1 MEELLKDEK
10 SQEILK
16 EFIHQYIVKNLRLD
30 LMQYQGGVTEIDL
43 YLGADFIQT
52 VQL

>member
-16 EFIHQYIVKNLRLD
+16 KFIHKYVVENLRLD
-30 LMQYQGGVTEIDL
+30 LMQYQNGSVDIDV
-43 YLGADFIQT
+43 YLGADLIQS
-52 VQL
+52 VQS